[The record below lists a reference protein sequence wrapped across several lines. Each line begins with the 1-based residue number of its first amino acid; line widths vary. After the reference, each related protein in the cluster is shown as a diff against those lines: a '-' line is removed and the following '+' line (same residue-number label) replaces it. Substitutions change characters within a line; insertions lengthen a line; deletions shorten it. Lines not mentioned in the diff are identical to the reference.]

1 MTPAKQAPAKPSP
14 FALLYGAFLLGM
26 GGLLAWLVSVVDD
39 APMPAWA
46 SVLHALVGPWGIFA
60 AFAVPAALL
69 WVGFASQ
76 WLGMLPASLKT
87 PVDRA
92 LRSLFGFCMTVGLLL
107 GGGAGAILC
116 FGDGRWF
123 FGSLLLL
130 VAVAGAAFSLAV
142 VGARRVAV
150 GLVYGG
156 FVLVLF
162 AGVPAMLGYWA
173 YESHLVGHQGR
184 TVLGGVLAGLW
195 IAAEV
200 VLGVGFLQQKMFR
213 RSQRANEE
221 PGASA

>member
-1 MTPAKQAPAKPSP
+1 MTPAKLAPSPSP

-26 GGLLAWLVSVVDD
+26 GGLLTWLVSVVDD

-46 SVLHALVGPWGIFA
+46 SVLHTLVGPWGIFA
-60 AFAVPAALL
+60 AFAVPAGLL
-69 WVGFASQ
+69 WVGFACQ

-92 LRSLFGFCMTVGLLL
+92 VRSLFGFCMTVGLLL

-123 FGSLLLL
+123 FGSFLLL
-130 VAVAGAAFSLAV
+130 VAAAGAAFSLAV
-142 VGARRVAV
+142 VGARRGAV
-150 GLVYGG
+150 GLVVGG
-156 FVLVLF
+156 FVVVIF

-184 TVLGGVLAGLW
+184 TVLGGVLAGFW
-195 IAAEV
+195 IAAEA
-200 VLGVGFLQQKMFR
+200 VLGVWFLQQKT
-213 RSQRANEE
+213 SKRA
-221 PGASA
+221 